1 MGGPP
6 KDRWIG
12 VTLAN
17 GRYKITKK
25 LGEGGMGSVYVAWDA
40 NLQTEVV
47 VKVPHATHQDDPEA
61 TARFVREASS
71 LVKLS
76 HPHIVKIV
84 DFGEQAGQPYAVMQF
99 LSGGSLATRQGD
111 EGQPPQKLP
120 AESLKGWLPSI
131 AKALD
136 FVHAQGYLHRDVKPA
151 NILFDPYGN
160 AFLSDFGITKFAVA
174 QQAAGSGKSLTGAGM
189 VLGTPEY
196 MAPEVIMGQPADGR
210 LDQYGLAVTVYEV
223 LAGRRPFEDATAT
236 AVLVQQTAQQPPD
249 VRSFNGDVSPALAAV
264 IRQALAKEPAKRF
277 ANCVAFADAAIAAIS
292 ARPPDQS
299 ELLKLK
305 CPACQKTLKVESRL
319 RGRTVPCP
327 ACHVELKVSDDLR
340 EVTLAQGDGQAD
352 RLRGGTRA
360 VIAGDLLKRAS
371 PHAPVD
377 IPVEAAADAIV
388 HPDDFWETDGEL
400 LPPADSVPTQS
411 LAAAGTPTQ
420 SSQLRPRKQT
430 TGQSKPSPRATAS
443 PASRNKLIAV
453 IVSSSVAVLC
463 LLSVAVYIASIAI
476 MSARRENR
484 TGKLD
489 GSEQAIAFANSR
501 TAPPKSSGPSDA
513 SPPGTSGTDA
523 AAPQSPPSRPAI
535 FDIEVS
541 PDTARLSVNNPA
553 VEVSGSGSRRRVVV
567 SGPQAIPSIT
577 LNLAADGYEDL
588 ERDLAPRPGLIAS
601 LRLALERSQPKG
613 FGLPAADNQTKV
625 RTPSSTNSDF
635 QVATA
640 KSIEPKPKPREPS
653 QDTGAPGTAAPDP
666 FDGDRPGHARAG

>member
-12 VTLAN
+12 ATLAK
-17 GRYKITKK
+17 GRYKITRK

-61 TARFVREASS
+61 TAQFVREASS

-84 DFGEQAGQPYAVMQF
+84 DFGEQGGQPYAVMQF

-120 AESLKGWLPSI
+120 AESLKDWLPSI

-210 LDQYGLAVTVYEV
+210 LDQYGLAVTLYEM

-264 IRQALAKEPAKRF
+264 IRQALAKEPARRF
-277 ANCVAFADAAIAAIS
+277 ANCVAFADAAIAALS
-292 ARPPDQS
+292 ARPSSQS
-299 ELLKLK
+299 ERLKLK

-319 RGRTVPCP
+319 QGKTVPCP
-327 ACHVELKVSDDLR
+327 ACRVELKVSDDLR
-340 EVTLAQGDGQAD
+340 EVTLARGDGQAD
-352 RLRGGTRA
+352 RQRGGTRA
-360 VIAGDLLKRAS
+360 VVAGDLLKRPRAE
-371 PHAPVD
+371 APVD
-377 IPVEAAADAIV
+377 IPLEAAEDGIA
-388 HPDDFWETDGEL
+388 HPDDFWETEGEL
-400 LPPADSVPTQS
+400 LLPADSPPTQS
-411 LAAAGTPTQ
+411 LAAPAIPTQ
-420 SSQLRPRKQT
+420 SSQLRPPKRT
-430 TGQSKPSPRATAS
+430 SGQSKPVPRHRVDDKPQHAD
-443 PASRNKLIAV
+443 RYHRFV
-453 IVSSSVAVLC
+453 I
-463 LLSVAVYIASIAI
+463 
-476 MSARRENR
+476 ARRFV
-484 TGKLD
+484 
-489 GSEQAIAFANSR
+489 FA
-501 TAPPKSSGPSDA
+501 G
-513 SPPGTSGTDA
+513 
-523 AAPQSPPSRPAI
+523 
-535 FDIEVS
+535 
-541 PDTARLSVNNPA
+541 
-553 VEVSGSGSRRRVVV
+553 RRRLHCV
-567 SGPQAIPSIT
+567 
-577 LNLAADGYEDL
+577 
-588 ERDLAPRPGLIAS
+588 
-601 LRLALERSQPKG
+601 
-613 FGLPAADNQTKV
+613 
-625 RTPSSTNSDF
+625 
-635 QVATA
+635 
-640 KSIEPKPKPREPS
+640 
-653 QDTGAPGTAAPDP
+653 
-666 FDGDRPGHARAG
+666 DRPHVRAARKQDGEA